1 MKSGANTTS
10 TFHEEK
16 TGDSPSVMHAV
27 DVAKFKSAKSAIDK
41 DLSHLL
47 NSKEVTTE
55 SDLVYSIHFSDI
67 NGLSRLENN
76 ILAHEIS
83 GYLGSYVYKILPFF
97 ANIP

>member
-1 MKSGANTTS
+1 VKSAARTTT

-16 TGDSPSVMHAV
+16 SGNSPSVV
-27 DVAKFKSAKSAIDK
+27 NTKEVIEFNSAKSAIDK

-47 NSKEVTTE
+47 KLSP
-55 SDLVYSIHFSDI
+55 SLDGDLVYSVHYSDI

-83 GYLGSYVYKILPFF
+83 EFLGKTNCISCYIQLC
-97 ANIP
+97 